1 MLHTECVFVR
11 ERVFLSGN
19 YNSLQFIPLV
29 CKITVILKMTKW
41 LILQVFSLF
50 FFNFLLFRWKTFGLL
65 SLWWSCWGSVFNF
78 PDCSC
83 ESASIQMICVT
94 LLSSLC
100 CSHPLTGN
108 RCFVRC
114 HQIALSFFNQNRFLG
129 SLKQMCS
136 HVSLPLTHLY
146 CWFHLWRNASGIR
159 PFSFIK
165 AAALK

>member
-1 MLHTECVFVR
+1 
-11 ERVFLSGN
+11 
-19 YNSLQFIPLV
+19 
-29 CKITVILKMTKW
+29 MTKW

-114 HQIALSFFNQNRFLG
+114 HQIALSFFNQNRFSQTNVLSCLSASDSFILLISPLEKCIRHKTLFFHQG
-129 SLKQMCS
+129 SSFK
-136 HVSLPLTHLY
+136 VI
-146 CWFHLWRNASGIR
+146 F
-159 PFSFIK
+159 PFSQGATWRWEDVDPVISLSVPFDLFLHEFPK
-165 AAALK
+165 HRK